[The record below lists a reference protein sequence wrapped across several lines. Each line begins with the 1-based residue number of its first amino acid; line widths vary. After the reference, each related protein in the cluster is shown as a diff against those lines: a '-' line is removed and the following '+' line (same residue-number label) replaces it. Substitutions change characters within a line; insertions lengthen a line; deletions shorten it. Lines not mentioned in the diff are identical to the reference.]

1 MKKGKTIFS
10 IRDDDTSFFTDPII
24 LEKIYSKIWPVV
36 PISLSVIPYAIE
48 NYKSRKNSYFL
59 EEYPIGR
66 NKELVDWL
74 KEKIKNDNIEI
85 MLHGYNHQYKK
96 LYGNF
101 FGEYFWKKEKE
112 LINKTKLGK
121 KYLEDLLE
129 TRIKIFVPPS
139 NTIGRSGVKA
149 IRNSD
154 LYLNGILGKGLDRPI
169 SKEYIVSYIKR
180 WLWRINYKEA
190 YPFVI
195 EYDRTKE
202 LRHYTLSPQVKLNNI
217 LNSLKRNIYLNAPF
231 ILATH
236 YWELNDNPEMLYTL
250 QKIIA
255 FIKKANVKT
264 GKVSNCFETI

>member
-1 MKKGKTIFS
+1 M
-10 IRDDDTSFFTDPII
+10 
-24 LEKIYSKIWPVV
+24 KIYSKIWSVV

-48 NYKSRKNSYFL
+48 NTNQEKIHIFLKNI
-59 EEYPIGR
+59 IGR
-66 NKELVDWL
+66 NKELVIGS
-74 KEKIKNDNIEI
+74 KKIKNNNIEI

-169 SKEYIVSYIKR
+169 SKEYIVSYIKDG
-180 WLWRINYKEA
+180 LGDLNIEKRIH
-190 YPFVI
+190 
-195 EYDRTKE
+195 
-202 LRHYTLSPQVKLNNI
+202 L
-217 LNSLKRNIYLNAPF
+217 
-231 ILATH
+231 
-236 YWELNDNPEMLYTL
+236 
-250 QKIIA
+250 
-255 FIKKANVKT
+255 
-264 GKVSNCFETI
+264 